1 MSIFPR
7 IETREFGLQLV
18 SLATFAARSQ
28 IHLLWRA
35 EAQAGLIL
43 NKF

>member
-7 IETREFGLQLV
+7 IETREFGLQPV
-18 SLATFAARSQ
+18 SLATFAALSRFISSA
-28 IHLLWRA
+28 A